1 MTALSEDKAITYKD
15 GEEIPFEVAGS
26 ETIYGGSLVAVAS
39 DGYANA
45 GADTSGYTF
54 AGVAADRSDN
64 SGGSDGDV
72 SVVCKRRGTYL
83 FDIGTSVTVA
93 DIGKRVYISDDQTV
107 DLSTGVS
114 ENIYCGNIAGIYSTS
129 QVWVDIEPA
138 VRQADV
144 ATHTAD
150 AADAHDASAISVAD
164 SGGFTDETDVEA
176 ALQELYPGVPHV
188 AIADPGDG
196 GAIPVGRSGQCA
208 ITTTGVDDTRT
219 LAIPTY
225 VGQLLV
231 ISLDVDAGDAVITA
245 AAAINQTG
253 NTVITMADAG
263 DTVVLVGVQVGGA
276 KVWRV
281 VSNDGATLSTP

>member
-1 MTALSEDKAITYKD
+1 MTALTEDKALNYKD

-45 GADTSGYTF
+45 GADTAGYTF
-54 AGVAADRSDN
+54 AGVAADRADN
-64 SGGSDGDV
+64 SSGSDGDV

-83 FDIGTSVTVA
+83 FDIATSVTVA

-107 DLSTGVS
+107 DLASGVS
-114 ENIYCGNIAGIYSTS
+114 NNVYCGVIAGVYSTS

-138 VRQADV
+138 IR
-144 ATHTAD
+144 
-150 AADAHDASAISVAD
+150 
-164 SGGFTDETDVEA
+164 EN
-176 ALQELYPGVPHV
+176 PGVINV
-188 AIADPGDG
+188 AVADPGDG
-196 GAIPVGRSGQCA
+196 GAIPVTRSGQCA

-219 LAIPTY
+219 LAAPSY
-225 VGQLLV
+225 VGQVLA

-281 VSNDGATLSTP
+281 VSNDGAVLSTP